1 MRFMNFSSV
10 RQLEG
15 DAMFRR
21 PTLIIVVVG
30 FLPPRTEA
38 LVLSPLLA
46 LLVGDV
52 LMGLDCLLQ
61 LAAAPLS
68 MS

>member
-1 MRFMNFSSV
+1 MNFSSV

-38 LVLSPLLA
+38 LVLSPFWEDFCLSKLLSRRFR
-46 LLVGDV
+46 L
-52 LMGLDCLLQ
+52 
-61 LAAAPLS
+61 
-68 MS
+68 